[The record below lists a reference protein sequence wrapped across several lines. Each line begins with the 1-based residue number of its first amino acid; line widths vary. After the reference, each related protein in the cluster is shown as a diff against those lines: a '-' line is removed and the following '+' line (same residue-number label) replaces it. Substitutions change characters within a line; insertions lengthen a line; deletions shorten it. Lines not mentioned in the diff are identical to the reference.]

1 MKFNE
6 SKPMPVPQG
15 QDVKLLVFINDGAR
29 QDYLGLPPDVKETA
43 DARTTMLQN
52 GERLPQSQFTRL
64 RGALD
69 GVGEIRIGFDGD
81 AFRVY
86 YAVQM
91 REVLYILD
99 AGMKKSPKQ
108 SEIPKW
114 QEERL
119 ITRLK
124 AAVQDYLGKK
134 DDYVRL
140 YEERSARRP
149 APPNDDPSP

>member
-1 MKFNE
+1 
-6 SKPMPVPQG
+6 MPVPQG

-29 QDYLGLPPDVKETA
+29 RDYLDLPPEVKEMA

-52 GERLPQSQFTRL
+52 GERLPQNQFTSL

-81 AFRVY
+81 TFRVY

-91 REVLYILD
+91 REVLYVLD
-99 AGMKKSPKQ
+99 AGIKKSPKR

-114 QEERL
+114 REDRL
-119 ITRLK
+119 IARHK
-124 AAVQDYLGKK
+124 AATQDYERNKAE
-134 DDYVRL
+134 YARL
-140 YEERSARRP
+140 YAERSARRP
-149 APPNDDPSP
+149 PPSNDDPLL